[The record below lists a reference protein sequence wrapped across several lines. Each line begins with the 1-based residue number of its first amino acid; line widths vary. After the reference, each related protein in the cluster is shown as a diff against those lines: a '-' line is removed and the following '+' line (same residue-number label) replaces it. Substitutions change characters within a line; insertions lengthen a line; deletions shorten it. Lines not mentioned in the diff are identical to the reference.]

1 MAADQTSPS
10 SYSILPTEGPDE
22 VVIGS
27 ALITMVEPHV
37 GHEREYNRWYED
49 DHFYAGAMAM
59 PWMFAGR
66 RWVAPRRLQQLRFPD
81 PSPIASPLDA
91 GKYIGTYW
99 ITAGRYEDHVRWTV
113 ATNQR
118 LLSRGRIH
126 LERDHVF
133 TSFSAY
139 HGAAYR
145 DGASGPRDIHALDY
159 PYQGLVV
166 EVVDA
171 ASPDDRD
178 ALVDWLRD
186 EHAPAV
192 LAGSPVAM
200 ALLFTPIP
208 LPADRMS
215 YVEDVPGVDQRVT
228 VLWLCEADPAD
239 IWDQCFAPEAQR
251 VDAGGHGT
259 VVFTAPFI
267 PTLPGTDT
275 HVDELR

>member
-1 MAADQTSPS
+1 MADDVSAPSP
-10 SYSILPTEGPDE
+10 YSILPTEGPDE

-49 DHFYAGAMAM
+49 DHFYSGAMAM

-66 RWVAPRRLQQLRFPD
+66 RWVAPRRLQRLRFPD

-99 ITAGRYEDHVRWTV
+99 ITAGRYEDHLRWTV

-118 LLSRGRIH
+118 LLARERID

-133 TSFSAY
+133 TSFSEY
-139 HGAAYR
+139 HGAVYR
-145 DGASGPRDIHALDY
+145 DGATGPRDIHALDY

-166 EVVDA
+166 EVIDA
-171 ASPDDRD
+171 RTAGDRD
-178 ALVDWLRD
+178 ALVAWLRD
-186 EHAPAV
+186 EHAPA
-192 LAGSPVAM
+192 LLTGSPVAM
-200 ALLFTPIP
+200 GLLFTPMP
-208 LPADRMS
+208 LPPDRMS
-215 YVEDVPGVDQRVT
+215 YVADVPGVDARVT
-228 VLWLCEADPAD
+228 VLWLCESDPAD
-239 IWDQCFAPEAQR
+239 IWADTFAPETGR
-251 VDAGGHGT
+251 VAAGGFGT
-259 VVFTAPFI
+259 VAFAAPFV

-275 HVDELR
+275 YVDELR